1 MIFNPTTRES
11 EAERLKGL
19 HPMDP
24 RHGPSGKP
32 NRLHSLESILSKNSV
47 FVNSDN
53 YSIGFDSETGLLVS
67 VSNELRPRIISVSKS
82 ASDTVV
88 VYNDRSITIDE
99 ISMSSGDM
107 SLASI
112 YQILTAIKK
121 YKTEPNKIKEAL

>member
-1 MIFNPTTRES
+1 MMKFTQTSPS
-11 EAERLKGL
+11 ELERPKGL

-67 VSNELRPRIISVSKS
+67 VSNELKPRIISVSKS

-88 VYNDRSITIDE
+88 VYSDRFITIDE

-107 SLASI
+107 NLSDIYSI
-112 YQILTAIKK
+112 LKAIKK
-121 YKTEPNKIKEAL
+121 YKTEPNKIKEVI